1 MKKIVPFRDEEGKV
15 IDNLITLLTENGRL
29 KEIVT
34 VENNMVALKE
44 LARSISLYP
53 SILKEQHLGSATRS
67 VETLVDSMCRTDEF
81 DFRLRMPT
89 KALLGNGFLI
99 AKINFFYMLIYLCD
113 QAAGAGD
120 LKESIRL
127 FISNNI
133 FTMMAEDVFL
143 SIIEDC
149 GIDQGVR
156 MKAGYFI
163 ADIWERRLD
172 HGVKEFVPILSEIWR
187 AREKLVPA
195 FGTMLGFSELFR
207 ISGQIE
213 PAFLDFFQRDELTDE
228 EISSIEEFI
237 FGLTFEE
244 TASLRSEM
252 EKRNKFV
259 LCREEVEE
267 IIGHNRIYVQDR
279 IQDFRDIYHSFKHR
293 KTNAKYRARAKLAGP
308 HKTIEEYIMCYLLA
322 RSGDL
327 AQ

>member
-1 MKKIVPFRDEEGKV
+1 MKRIVPFREEEGK
-15 IDNLITLLTENGRL
+15 IIENLLSALREKDRS
-29 KEIVT
+29 KEIIT

-53 SILKEQHLGSATRS
+53 SILKEQSLGSATRS
-67 VETLVDSMCRTDEF
+67 VETLVDSMCSTDEF
-81 DFRLRMPT
+81 DFRLRIPT
-89 KALLGNGFLI
+89 KALLGNGYLI
-99 AKINFFYMLIYLCD
+99 AKINFFYMLIYLCGQVSASD
-113 QAAGAGD
+113 EIKD
-120 LKESIRL
+120 SIMS

-133 FTMMAEDVFL
+133 FTLMAEDVFL

-149 GIDQGVR
+149 GIAPDVR

-172 HGVKEFVPILSEIWR
+172 HGVKEFVPILSEIWK
-187 AREKLVPA
+187 ARETLVPA
-195 FGTMLGFSELFR
+195 FGTMLGFSELFK

-228 EISSIEEFI
+228 EITSIEEFI
-237 FGLTFEE
+237 FGLTYEE
-244 TASLRSEM
+244 TVKLRAEM
-252 EKRNKFV
+252 ERRDKYV

-267 IIGHNRIYVQDR
+267 ILGHNRIYAQERMKDHR
-279 IQDFRDIYHSFKHR
+279 EIYHSFKHR

-322 RSGDL
+322 RSGDHVL
-327 AQ
+327 